1 MNVIGFTENGFIR
14 AIFDGEQDETYV
26 PDNMDNSLR
35 FRIWDEWE
43 MTPPG
48 TGDPNRERA
57 NTIPPYVPPP
67 YVPPVYTLQMSDFWS
82 RFSDDD
88 KYELFDAALS
98 VALPAKDRRAF
109 NAAQFL
115 KSDANL
121 FAWAKAVLIGVV
133 GETRA
138 EVIMAPSEA
147 ARGIADG

>member
-1 MNVIGFTENGFIR
+1 MIVFGFTESGMIR
-14 AIFDGEQDETYV
+14 AEIDGEIRWV
-26 PDNMDNSLR
+26 PDDMENGDR
-35 FRIWDEWE
+35 CRIWDEWE
-43 MTPPG
+43 MGEPDPI
-48 TGDPNRERA
+48 TGQRPRI
-57 NTIPPYVPPP
+57 NTIPAYVPPP
-67 YVPPVYTLQMSDFWS
+67 PLPPPPYTLQMSDFWS
-82 RFSDDD
+82 RFVDDD
-88 KYELFDAALS
+88 EYELFDAALS

-121 FAWAKAVLIGVV
+121 FAWAKIVLVNVV